1 MLVNTTKFI
10 SGINK
15 KPSRM
20 NPQIAYLIEWVVRK
34 YNNNTIVEPDSEFF
48 VIILEVLRNLDDFE
62 ASRLH

>member
-10 SGINK
+10 SDINK

-34 YNNNTIVEPDSEFF
+34 YNNNTIVEPDSWFF
-48 VIILEVLRNLDDFE
+48 VIIFKKP
-62 ASRLH
+62 